1 MYIICLR
8 GNMQDLEILYLVEQ
22 ENKKFKYVIIIH
34 NMQKT
39 VEYFNYI
46 LKISVVTNN
55 SRVGRN
61 VHV

>member
-1 MYIICLR
+1 
-8 GNMQDLEILYLVEQ
+8 MQDLEILYLVEQ